1 MSNNTFTLEQTVTLV
16 NESVSSIFTKDDVLA
31 LLNRIT
37 PSSGSVIDQ
46 DKLMKLLSEEVDSAI
61 NDLSS
66 DDVVDFGTAEFSLN
80 YNEVQLD
87 DISLNPDTI
96 GEKIQDALD
105 RALNEYFSDDDCGC

>member
-16 NESVSSIFTKDDVLA
+16 NESVSSIFSKDDVLA
-31 LLNRIT
+31 LLNRIA

-66 DDVVDFGTAEFSLN
+66 DDVVDFGTAGFSLN
-80 YNEVQLD
+80 YNEIQLD
-87 DISLNPDTI
+87 DISLNSDTI

-105 RALNEYFSDDDCGC
+105 RALNEYFSDDDCDC